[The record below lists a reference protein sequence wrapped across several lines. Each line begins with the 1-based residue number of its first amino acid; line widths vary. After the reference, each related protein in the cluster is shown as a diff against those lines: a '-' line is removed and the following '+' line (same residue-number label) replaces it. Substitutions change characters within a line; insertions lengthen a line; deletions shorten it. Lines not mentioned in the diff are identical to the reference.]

1 MEICSYNHPEIVHN
15 ERECPLC
22 KMKRLADE
30 ALDYCNGAKDYIDN
44 DIESVRHDL
53 NCAIVNLEMAME

>member
-1 MEICSYNHPEIVHN
+1 MEICSCNHPEIVHN

-22 KMKRLADE
+22 KIRRVADE

-44 DIESVRHDL
+44 DIESVRQNL
-53 NCAIVNLEMAME
+53 NYAIVNLENALE